1 MADRYGYVRDS
12 SGNRL
17 FPVTHINLILGKDG
31 KPIDKAFYEIDNKLI
46 NAQTY
51 EDLMN
56 VDVTEFPYGAIGYV
70 ITEETY
76 YSYSSNGWKVMT
88 TGSSN
93 GGGGGGNNEPT
104 DDNYS
109 HIIIS
114 AEEPGIDQRNMI
126 WVDTSEDGIIE
137 GQDDLNLLYSLLEKV
152 TEMQNEIVS
161 LRKRVKYLEE
171 NGVVGP
177 NIPDKPDD
185 PTDDE
190 DDIILLEDGTA
201 LLMED
206 GSEVLLEKQ
215 VVDEPSVDEDDAVLL
230 EDGSE
235 ILLEDGSSL
244 LLEIQTEV
252 EKPTTTKNVL
262 LFENGT
268 EVLLENGATI
278 LLEMQ

>member
-17 FPVTHINLILGKDG
+17 FPVTHINLVLGKDG

-56 VDVTEFPYGAIGYV
+56 VDTTEFPYGAIGYV

-88 TGSSN
+88 TGSS
-93 GGGGGGNNEPT
+93 GGGGGSSEPT

-137 GQDDLNLLYSLLEKV
+137 GQDDLSLLYQLREQML
-152 TEMQNEIVS
+152 EMQNEIIS

-171 NGVVGP
+171 NGVVIDP
-177 NIPDKPDD
+177 NPPVDD
-185 PTDDE
+185 DD
-190 DDIILLEDGTA
+190 DFILLEDGTA
-201 LLMED
+201 LL
-206 GSEVLLEKQ
+206 
-215 VVDEPSVDEDDAVLL
+215 L
-230 EDGSE
+230 EDGTELLLEIQTTTPKEQVLLFENGEE
-235 ILLEDGSSL
+235 ILLEDGS
-244 LLEIQTEV
+244 
-252 EKPTTTKNVL
+252 K
-262 LFENGT
+262 
-268 EVLLENGATI
+268 I

>member
-1 MADRYGYVRDS
+1 MAERYGYVKDS
-12 SGNRL
+12 SGNIL
-17 FPVTHINLILGKDG
+17 LPVTHINLVLGKDG
-31 KPIDKAFYEIDNKLI
+31 RPIDKAFYEIDNKLI

-56 VDVTEFPYGAIGYV
+56 VDTTEFPYGAIGYV

-88 TGSSN
+88 TGSS

-104 DDNYS
+104 NDNYS

-114 AEEPGIDQRNMI
+114 AEEPSIDQRNMI

-137 GQDDLNLLYSLLEKV
+137 GQDDLNLLYSLLDKV

-171 NGVVGP
+171 NGVVIDP
-177 NIPDKPDD
+177 NPPVDD
-185 PTDDE
+185 DD
-190 DDIILLEDGTA
+190 DFILLEDGTA
-201 LLMED
+201 LL
-206 GSEVLLEKQ
+206 
-215 VVDEPSVDEDDAVLL
+215 L
-230 EDGSE
+230 EDGTELLLEIQTTTPKEQVLLFENGEE
-235 ILLEDGSSL
+235 ILLEDGS
-244 LLEIQTEV
+244 
-252 EKPTTTKNVL
+252 K
-262 LFENGT
+262 
-268 EVLLENGATI
+268 I